1 MEKKN
6 SAVKDLTTGEPSKMI
21 FFMALPLIAGNLV
34 EQLYDFTD
42 TLVVGRFLG
51 VEAVA
56 AIGCVICLVS
66 FMKNFL
72 GGITYG
78 FSICT
83 AQRLGAKDF
92 DGVRCSLLVSTAL
105 SLALSLLVMILAVLF
120 SYTILEMMHTPPE
133 IIGFLTVIFGGLT
146 ISTTMWLLSNMSRAF
161 GNTKLPTKVWTITLL
176 LNIVLDLT
184 AIVALGL
191 GVHGAAAA
199 TILAQFIGCVIFLR
213 HMKTELALLNF
224 SREDFKIDRAVI
236 LEHLRMGL
244 PMGFQSS
251 LFAIGRA
258 ATQIAMN
265 KLGVVDIAAVT
276 AAQRLDSLAFMIIM
290 SFASVIAAFVAQN
303 YGAKNFD
310 RILDGVKKCVV
321 ITCLVSL
328 AVTAFNMIFGADVL
342 SLLLKDSHPHVIEQG
357 TFYIV
362 VNSLFYWVFG
372 MAAVFRMALQGLGK
386 NKAPMLSGSVE
397 LVVRLLVALF
407 LIDQIGFLGIC
418 LASPL
423 AFVASSLP
431 LTAAVLSERKKIRE
445 LLGTDEAEE
454 LEPSSL
460 ALAK

>member
-6 SAVKDLTTGEPSKMI
+6 SAVKDLITGEPSKMI

-133 IIGFLTVIFGGLT
+133 IIDAAHSFLTVIFGGLT

-224 SREDFKIDRAVI
+224 SREDLKIDRAVI

-328 AVTAFNMIFGADVL
+328 AVTAFN
-342 SLLLKDSHPHVIEQG
+342 
-357 TFYIV
+357 
-362 VNSLFYWVFG
+362 
-372 MAAVFRMALQGLGK
+372 
-386 NKAPMLSGSVE
+386 
-397 LVVRLLVALF
+397 
-407 LIDQIGFLGIC
+407 
-418 LASPL
+418 
-423 AFVASSLP
+423 
-431 LTAAVLSERKKIRE
+431 TAAVLSERKKIRE